1 MVIASLLKGL
11 GQDTLVELKE
21 NILPIYRTLNNLYKD
36 PNEDSILKLHA
47 QIALEELDDIV
58 KKFLSPELPME
69 KEILMLNDRK
79 DITFK

>member
-21 NILPIYRTLNNLYKD
+21 NILPIYRTLNKLYKD
-36 PNEDSILKLHA
+36 PNEDSVLKLHA

-58 KKFLSPELPME
+58 KQYLALQVPME
-69 KEILMLNDRK
+69 KEIIMCTDTK
-79 DITFK
+79 DIVFK